1 MRTITDICRDLDAA
15 KDLVTKYSAERA
27 AAFAAER
34 EGVVKAYDDGAS
46 YQQIMEAF
54 GVTYQ
59 RVANVLNKAGRNER
73 QRSAVRAQQFD
84 AALQRIAAEK
94 VRA

>member
-1 MRTITDICRDLDAA
+1 MRTVLEICRDLDAA

-34 EGVVKAYDDGAS
+34 EGIVKAYDDGAS

-54 GVTYQ
+54 GVTYA
-59 RVANVLNKAGRNER
+59 RVGNVLNKAGRNER

-84 AALQRIAAEK
+84 AAVERIAAEK
-94 VRA
+94 AQA